1 MNVLHLMDGT
11 NVLVIHR
18 PNWFIISLML
28 FLYLPIKMVIP
39 LCALHALKTKLI
51 VKHLVLMDLPALLQ
65 LN

>member
-1 MNVLHLMDGT
+1 MDDT

-18 PNWFIISLML
+18 PNWLIISFMP

-39 LCALHALKTKLI
+39 LCVLHALKKKLI
-51 VKHLVLMDLPALLQ
+51 VKHLVLMALPALLQ